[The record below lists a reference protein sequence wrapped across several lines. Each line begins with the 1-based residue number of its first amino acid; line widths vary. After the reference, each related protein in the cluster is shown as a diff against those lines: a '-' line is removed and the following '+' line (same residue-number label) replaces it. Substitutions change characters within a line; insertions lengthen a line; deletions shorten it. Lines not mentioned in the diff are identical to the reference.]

1 MKNYTYEETRRFIE
15 ELESGRN
22 DIQTRLSELREK
34 RNSLKLWDV
43 KGKKE
48 IDNQIEDLT
57 FNSTCHSYSI
67 LMLQMYEDSIRPK
80 RGMMDTETLIKCEK
94 EAESGDGMSKLII
107 FCHKCFIE
115 HTIVERD
122 LKRLEMEASEGNYSS
137 AYILFGYNMFFAN

>member
-22 DIQTRLSELREK
+22 DIQTRLSGLREK

-94 EAESGDGMSKLII
+94 EAG
-107 FCHKCFIE
+107 
-115 HTIVERD
+115 
-122 LKRLEMEASEGNYSS
+122 
-137 AYILFGYNMFFAN
+137 